1 MSMRRVYKQINL
13 DVGARLRAC
22 RERAHLTREAF
33 AEQVGITPRFVADI
47 ECGRVGA
54 SLTTLKRA
62 CEVLGASADEIL
74 WGEASAAKSAG
85 NIWLPCWPVWTRS
98 CCPSWKR
105 ASARRCGSLRR
116 PKSRNALNLH
126 IQQKRT
132 TPIGVVLL
140 AEKEGFELVEIGF
153 CALPANASQYLYVLQ
168 IQDFLKRKFY
178 WMSMR
183 VDRFYRGKGHFC
195 GQIQVKDMCLRFS
208 DCKTGN
214 PCRYISRQSNTRLPG
229 NV

>member
-85 NIWLPCWPVWTRS
+85 EHLAAMLAGVDPELLPILEESIRTQVRLVAAA
-98 CCPSWKR
+98 KK
-105 ASARRCGSLRR
+105 AG
-116 PKSRNALNLH
+116 NALNLH
-126 IQQKRT
+126 IQQKKNHT
-132 TPIGVVLL
+132 DWCG
-140 AEKEGFELVEIGF
+140 
-153 CALPANASQYLYVLQ
+153 S
-168 IQDFLKRKFY
+168 
-178 WMSMR
+178 S
-183 VDRFYRGKGHFC
+183 FC
-195 GQIQVKDMCLRFS
+195 GEGGAD
-208 DCKTGN
+208 
-214 PCRYISRQSNTRLPG
+214 
-229 NV
+229 

>member
-1 MSMRRVYKQINL
+1 M
-13 DVGARLRAC
+13 
-22 RERAHLTREAF
+22 
-33 AEQVGITPRFVADI
+33 
-47 ECGRVGA
+47 
-54 SLTTLKRA
+54 
-62 CEVLGASADEIL
+62 
-74 WGEASAAKSAG
+74 
-85 NIWLPCWPVWTRS
+85 WLS
-98 CCPSWKR
+98 
-105 ASARRCGSLRR
+105 
-116 PKSRNALNLH
+116 
-126 IQQKRT
+126 
-132 TPIGVVLL
+132 L

-214 PCRYISRQSNTRLPG
+214 VSLYFAAIEHTAARQCLAAENRILMDKEWTLCFGQSKTR
-229 NV
+229 

>member
-54 SLTTLKRA
+54 SLTTLTRA

-85 NIWLPCWPVWTRS
+85 EHLAAMLAGVDPELLPILEES
-98 CCPSWKR
+98 
-105 ASARRCGSLRR
+105 
-116 PKSRNALNLH
+116 
-126 IQQKRT
+126 IRT
-132 TPIGVVLL
+132 QVRLVAAAKKQETP
-140 AEKEGFELVEIGF
+140 
-153 CALPANASQYLYVLQ
+153 
-168 IQDFLKRKFY
+168 
-178 WMSMR
+178 
-183 VDRFYRGKGHFC
+183 
-195 GQIQVKDMCLRFS
+195 
-208 DCKTGN
+208 
-214 PCRYISRQSNTRLPG
+214 
-229 NV
+229 

>member
-1 MSMRRVYKQINL
+1 MGSTPISRSKKERHLLKA
-13 DVGARLRAC
+13 DV
-22 RERAHLTREAF
+22 
-33 AEQVGITPRFVADI
+33 
-47 ECGRVGA
+47 
-54 SLTTLKRA
+54 SL
-62 CEVLGASADEIL
+62 
-74 WGEASAAKSAG
+74 WF
-85 NIWLPCWPVWTRS
+85 
-98 CCPSWKR
+98 
-105 ASARRCGSLRR
+105 RR
-116 PKSRNALNLH
+116 PSAKGFACGENACGAQKKKSLET
-126 IQQKRT
+126 IKFQ
-132 TPIGVVLL
+132 GFSV

-214 PCRYISRQSNTRLPG
+214 VSLYFAAIEHTAARQCLAAENRILMDKG
-229 NV
+229 